1 MACCCLSM
9 FFVLP
14 SMIKKGRIVEVKDP
28 LLETAKERLS
38 SPTTAFEK
46 LQGKALQAT
55 QTQTKRGRESS
66 LNDCVALLIKKI
78 TFYHKVMFVRRFV
91 LLYPKLLC
99 LAQVVLGLQ
108 LRSFFLSDCETFSQ
122 CIDRSFQL

>member
-1 MACCCLSM
+1 
-9 FFVLP
+9 
-14 SMIKKGRIVEVKDP
+14 MIKKGRIVEVKDP

-66 LNDCVALLIKKI
+66 LNDCVALLIKKN
-78 TFYHKVMFVRRFV
+78 YLLPQSYVRSTVRSSLSQIIV
-91 LLYPKLLC
+91 LSSSCTWSSAPQLLS
-99 LAQVVLGLQ
+99 VGL
-108 LRSFFLSDCETFSQ
+108 
-122 CIDRSFQL
+122 